1 VRRIVVDKKNILNT
15 YTRARARVYAHAHT
29 RMRRNYGELHE
40 IRTTE
45 IAKGAPRIIA
55 QSVIALFTYFL
66 PPLSLSLPFFFGI
79 MNFAD

>member
-1 VRRIVVDKKNILNT
+1 MH
-15 YTRARARVYAHAHT
+15 TRAH
-29 RMRRNYGELHE
+29 RNYGELHE
-40 IRTTE
+40 IRTIE

-66 PPLSLSLPFFFGI
+66 LPLSLSLSLPFFFGI